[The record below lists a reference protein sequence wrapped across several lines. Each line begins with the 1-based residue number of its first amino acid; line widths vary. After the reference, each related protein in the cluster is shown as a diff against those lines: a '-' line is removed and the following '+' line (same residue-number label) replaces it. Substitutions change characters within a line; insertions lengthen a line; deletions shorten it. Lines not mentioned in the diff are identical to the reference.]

1 MAKEDTINDDL
12 LESFITLADNASKD
26 FFNQVSFFE
35 HSSFKPSKSYYSHLL
50 TSTDLLEIFLDNSGA
65 RGNKNWLF
73 FTELVASIRNFVI
86 AASQLQHI
94 IDRFNEYDIGLPEEE
109 RKEFLKEAHVTM
121 EFINNILRL
130 MVMSV
135 KEEGSRI
142 GLKVPVPKHIRA
154 VRKEATFPSL
164 HLPQDLSEEE
174 VSVRDL
180 TEKIMDLS
188 RRFRKV
194 CKIWREK
201 RLGKKYEEKKFLE
214 LIPTKI
220 DEKWLRKLK
229 NIIHGVQSDYDTYVR
244 NTNEEVEN
252 SSLVK
257 LRGHVSISLHLFYIG
272 IWLTHFYERHENQIR
287 KSETKHKI
295 SKIVSKEQLLER
307 IMNFVIFYTGK
318 FLEEGN
324 RYAENNLTFYITK
337 ACYKLPIPKPQGFH
351 ARPATYVS
359 LIVNEHGSDVFMIVD
374 DVKYSARSV
383 MSILEAGWN
392 ISEQGYG
399 EVYFEGDK
407 RVLDD
412 LKILSDHNYCEDED
426 IPRELNYLRILRNL

>member
-1 MAKEDTINDDL
+1 MSAKL
-12 LESFITLADNASKD
+12 LENFITLAEYASRD
-26 FFNQVSFFE
+26 FFNKVTFLE
-35 HSSFKPSKSYYSHLL
+35 HNSFKPNKSYYSHLL
-50 TSTDLLEIFLDNSGA
+50 TSTDLLEVFLDNSGA

-73 FTELVASIRNFVI
+73 FTELIASIRNFVI

-94 IDRFNEYDIGLPEEE
+94 LDRYEGYDIGIPEEE
-109 RKEFLKEAHVTM
+109 SKEFLKEASYTM
-121 EFINNILRL
+121 NFFTNTLKQ
-130 MVMSV
+130 MVKAV
-135 KEEGSRI
+135 KDEGKKI
-142 GLKVPVPKHIRA
+142 GLTIAVTEPVSAECEETAI
-154 VRKEATFPSL
+154 PSL
-164 HLPQDLSEEE
+164 HLPQNVSEEE
-174 VSVRDL
+174 IAVKDT
-180 TEKIMDLS
+180 TEKIIDLS

-201 RLGKKYEEKKFLE
+201 RLGKRYEQEKFLE

-229 NIIHGVQSDYDTYVR
+229 NIVHGVQSDYDTYVR
-244 NTNEEVEN
+244 NTYEEAEN
-252 SSLVK
+252 PSLVK

-295 SKIVSKEQLLER
+295 SSIVSKEQLLER
-307 IMNFVIFYTGK
+307 ILNFVIFYTGK
-318 FLEEGN
+318 YLEEGN
-324 RYAENNLTFYITK
+324 GYAENNLTFYITK

-359 LIVNEHGSDVFMIVD
+359 LIVNEHGSDVSLIVD
-374 DVKYSARSV
+374 KEKYSARSV
-383 MSILEAGWN
+383 MSILEAGWK
-392 ISEQGYG
+392 ISEQGYD
-399 EVYFEGDK
+399 EVYFEGDT

-412 LKILSDHNYCEDED
+412 LRILSDHNYCEDQD

>member
-1 MAKEDTINDDL
+1 MSDERLDK
-12 LESFITLADNASKD
+12 FITLAEKASNDFFTKVSFLEQKD
-26 FFNQVSFFE
+26 F
-35 HSSFKPSKSYYSHLL
+35 KPDKGYYSHLL
-50 TSTDLLEIFLDNSGA
+50 TSTDLLEVFLDNAGA

-73 FTELVASIRNFVI
+73 FTELIASIRNFVI

-94 IDRFNEYDIGLPEEE
+94 LDRYEGYDIRMPEEE
-109 RKEFLKEAHVTM
+109 NKEFLKEATNTM
-121 EFINNILRL
+121 DFFRNTLKQ
-130 MVMSV
+130 MVKAV
-135 KEEGSRI
+135 KDEGKKI
-142 GLKVPVPKHIRA
+142 GLTIVAAKHNGGEREKT
-154 VRKEATFPSL
+154 VFPTL
-164 HLPQDLSEEE
+164 CLPQNVSEEE
-174 VSVRDL
+174 VSVRDA

-201 RLGKKYEEKKFLE
+201 RLDKKYEQKKFLE
-214 LIPTKI
+214 FIPTKI

-244 NTNEEVEN
+244 NTYEEAEN

-257 LRGHVSISLHLFYIG
+257 LRGHVSISLHLFNIG

-295 SKIVSKEQLLER
+295 SSIVSKEQLLER
-307 IMNFVIFYTGK
+307 MLNFVIFYTDK
-318 FLEEGN
+318 YLEEGN

-337 ACYKLPIPKPQGFH
+337 ACYKLPIPQPQGFH

-359 LIVNEHGSDVFMIVD
+359 LIVNEHGSDVTLIVD
-374 DVKYSARSV
+374 KEKYSARSV
-383 MSILEAGWN
+383 MSILEAGWK
-392 ISEQGYG
+392 ISEQGYN
-399 EVYFEGDK
+399 EVCFEGDK

-412 LKILSDHNYCEDED
+412 LKILSDHNYCEDQD